1 MDIKIL
7 LSIAGG
13 AVCGAWLRAY
23 LSIWLNLAS
32 ELFNLGTLVA
42 NVLGCSI
49 IGLMVSLVKD
59 IRLSIELQQI
69 IVTGFLGSL
78 TTFSSYSAEVVQ
90 KIAQGNWGQG
100 ILVASIHLIL
110 GFLST
115 GLAIFLWRI
124 TKQILNK

>member
-23 LSIWLNLAS
+23 LSLWLNPAS

-42 NVLGCSI
+42 NVLGCFI
-49 IGLMVSLVKD
+49 IGLMLSMVRD
-59 IRLSIELQQI
+59 IRLSVELQQL